1 LIDSCG
7 VSYEASLD
15 PTIVDWITIDFA
27 PETSSTG
34 ADDGPLNSQTVE
46 MDFGQEITPGTGNI
60 TIYNS
65 SNVAVKTITAT
76 DLSVI
81 YP

>member
-1 LIDSCG
+1 
-7 VSYEASLD
+7 
-15 PTIVDWITIDFA
+15 
-27 PETSSTG
+27 
-34 ADDGPLNSQTVE
+34 

-65 SNVAVKTITAT
+65 SNVAVKSITAT
-76 DLSVI
+76 DPSVI